1 MNTLLF
7 LNIGVP
13 ELFLALLYPI
23 LVIYCLIDIIR
34 STFKDSNSKILWIIV
49 VILMPCLGS
58 VLYLAIGR
66 NGKRRY

>member
-1 MNTLLF
+1 MNKLLF
-7 LNIGVP
+7 LNIGVT
-13 ELFLALLYPI
+13 ELVLVLLYPV

-34 STFKDSNSKILWIIV
+34 STFKDPSNKIIWAIV

-66 NGKRRY
+66 NGKVS

>member
-1 MNTLLF
+1 MNKLLF
-7 LNIGVP
+7 LNIGLP
-13 ELFLALLYPI
+13 ELVLVLLYPV

-34 STFKDSNSKILWIIV
+34 STFKDPSNKIIWAIV

-66 NGKRRY
+66 NGKVS

>member
-1 MNTLLF
+1 MNKLLF

-13 ELFLALLYPI
+13 ELVLVLLYPV

-34 STFKDSNSKILWIIV
+34 STFKDPSNKIIWAIV

-66 NGKRRY
+66 NGKVS

>member
-1 MNTLLF
+1 MNKLLF

-23 LVIYCLIDIIR
+23 MVIYCLIDIIR
-34 STFKDSNSKILWIIV
+34 STFKDPTNKIIWIIV

-58 VLYLAIGR
+58 VLYLVIGR
-66 NGKRRY
+66 GSKIG

>member
-1 MNTLLF
+1 MNKLLF

-13 ELFLALLYPI
+13 ELFIALLYPV

-34 STFKDSNSKILWIIV
+34 STFKDPTTKIIWVIV

-66 NGKRRY
+66 NSKIS

>member
-1 MNTLLF
+1 MNKLLF

-13 ELFLALLYPI
+13 ELLLVLLYPV

-34 STFKDSNSKILWIIV
+34 STFKDPSNKIIWAIV

-66 NGKRRY
+66 NGKVS

>member
-1 MNTLLF
+1 MNKLLF

-13 ELFLALLYPI
+13 EMVLVLLYPV

-34 STFKDSNSKILWIIV
+34 STFKDPSNKIIWAIV

-66 NGKRRY
+66 NGKVN